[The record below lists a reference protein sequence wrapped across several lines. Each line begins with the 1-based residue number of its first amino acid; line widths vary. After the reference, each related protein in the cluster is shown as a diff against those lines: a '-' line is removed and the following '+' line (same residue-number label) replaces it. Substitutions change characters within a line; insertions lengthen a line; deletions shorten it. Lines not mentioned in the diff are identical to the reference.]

1 MAFSRA
7 FNRRASNLPSS
18 PPSVEKNE
26 KSSLPAA
33 LAANPHNPSS
43 AAYLAYPVRHVFSSL
58 YRRMAEPPDQPVS
71 KLLDAP
77 SVSHPSGLYT
87 PPDRNASPF
96 QPPPLTPLRMQH
108 GKTPEDELLLSS
120 SLAEEIRLLIPP
132 RLQLVDTWRLAY
144 SLEHDGSSLAT
155 LYEHCANIS
164 IRTQSAAYVIV
175 IQDGSTSGSLFG
187 AYLSDPPQP
196 TPHYYGTGEC
206 FLWRASILPSLSKIS
221 LVTARNGTSAA
232 RSPPPSEDLLEL
244 AGLPPPP
251 SADTTH
257 AQRTTTVRAER
268 RLSSPRSSRSNS
280 KPTSPISPSFSRP
293 SLAKEL
299 PLPSLLEPDSN
310 SIDMPSQPKPAHQSR
325 HHSTHL
331 PSPPPAATPTDLIRF
346 KAFPYSGVNDFMIFC
361 QPSFLSVG
369 GGDGHYGLWLD
380 DQLDEGQ
387 SERCDTF
394 GNEGLSEEGNLEGTM
409 KGQGRGRGRFEV
421 MGVEI
426 WYVGSAAAGRRGDE
440 GDSGD
445 DDDDDNDR

>member
-7 FNRRASNLPSS
+7 FNRRALNQPSS
-18 PPSVEKNE
+18 PPSSEKNE

-43 AAYLAYPVRHVFSSL
+43 AAYLAYPVKHVVSSL
-58 YRRMAEPPDQPVS
+58 YRRMTEPPDQPVS

-77 SVSHPSGLYT
+77 SVTHPSGLYT
-87 PPDRNASPF
+87 PPERNASPF
-96 QPPPLTPLRMQH
+96 QPPPLTPLRMLH
-108 GKTPEDELLLSS
+108 GQTPEDELLLSS
-120 SLAEEIRLLIPP
+120 SLAEEIRLLVPP

-164 IRTQSAAYVIV
+164 IRTQSAGYVVV

-196 TPHYYGTGEC
+196 TAHYYGTGEC

-221 LVTARNGTSAA
+221 LTTTRNGTSAV
-232 RSPPPSEDLLEL
+232 RPPPPSEDLLEL

-280 KPTSPISPSFSRP
+280 KPTSPISPISPRGH
-293 SLAKEL
+293 LAKDL
-299 PLPSLLEPDSN
+299 PLPSLLEPDFSSFN
-310 SIDMPSQPKPAHQSR
+310 VPSQPRSAHRSGHR
-325 HHSTHL
+325 TSNL
-331 PSPPPAATPTDLIRF
+331 SPPPPAAGPTDLIRF

-361 QPSFLSVG
+361 QPSFFSVG

-394 GNEGLSEEGNLEGTM
+394 GNEGLSEEGNLEGNS
-409 KGQGRGRGRFEV
+409 KGKGRGRFEV
-421 MGVEI
+421 LGVEI
-426 WYVGSAAAGRRGDE
+426 WYVGSAAAGGRGDE
-440 GDSGD
+440 EDEEED
-445 DDDDDNDR
+445 DTNYNDR